1 VHPVSQEVR
10 KPPRGPD
17 LVPQRPDL
25 TSATHPFQSRGQGTS
40 IGAVSSSF
48 DGLSF
53 RTSFPAS
60 SGYRTSP
67 KSHIFADLSV
77 HASDLPS
84 SFDHEY
90 FYAICLYSSDD
101 P

>member
-1 VHPVSQEVR
+1 VLLLEQFPAHS
-10 KPPRGPD
+10 
-17 LVPQRPDL
+17 
-25 TSATHPFQSRGQGTS
+25 
-40 IGAVSSSF
+40 
-48 DGLSF
+48 DGLFF

-67 KSHIFADLSV
+67 KSHIFTDLSV
-77 HASDLPS
+77 HASDLLS
-84 SFDHEY
+84 SSDHGH